1 MDDAISHKTNN
12 NEPMNNIT
20 TYRFE
25 QLVEAYEELWEWGLT
40 EEGGCYLL
48 KNEGELIFTFK
59 DFTELTNFT
68 MNEDDLE
75 AYLEELHN

>member
-1 MDDAISHKTNN
+1 MADAISHKTSN
-12 NEPMNNIT
+12 NEPVKNIT
-20 TYRFE
+20 IYTFE
-25 QLVEAYEELWEWGLT
+25 QLVEAYEELWKWELT
-40 EEGGCYLL
+40 EEGGYYLL

-59 DFTELTNFT
+59 AFAELTDFT